1 MARTYL
7 LVDFENV
14 QPSSLGT
21 LVAAESGES
30 FVKLF
35 AGEHQSKVEL
45 SLARAL
51 QPFGARAEYIQI
63 AGNGKD
69 ALDFHIAYYMGRLAT
84 EHPDASFIILSRD
97 TGFDPLIRHMAQQ
110 GLACTRVPSISAT
123 AAPAKAAVKKVRAKA
138 TKKADAETPGKPT
151 QQAPKTSAAKA
162 SPKTG
167 SSPKA
172 AASAQ
177 AAPRD
182 DAVQPPKDLVA
193 EIVRR
198 LVGLKAGRPGTVKTL
213 RSSVMA
219 WFKPKLTAAQMDEV
233 LQQLQA
239 QGLLT
244 VTGSKVAYS
253 LP

>member
-1 MARTYL
+1 MSRTYL

-21 LVAAESGES
+21 LVPAESEET

-51 QPFGARAEYIQI
+51 QPFGSRAEYIQI

-84 EHPDASFIILSRD
+84 EHPGASFIILSRD

-110 GLACTRVPSISAT
+110 GVSCTRLPSVA
-123 AAPAKAAVKKVRAKA
+123 AKAAPVKAPVKKVKAKA
-138 TKKADAETPGKPT
+138 AKKVAAQTPVKSPAE
-151 QQAPKTSAAKA
+151 ASEANVAKA
-162 SPKTG
+162 STTSV
-167 SSPKA
+167 SSPKP
-172 AASAQ
+172 AASEQ
-177 AAPRD
+177 AKPLS
-182 DAVQPPKDLVA
+182 DAAQPPKDRVA

-198 LVGLKAGRPGTVKTL
+198 LIGLKAGRPGTVKTL

-244 VTGSKVAYS
+244 ITGTKVAYL